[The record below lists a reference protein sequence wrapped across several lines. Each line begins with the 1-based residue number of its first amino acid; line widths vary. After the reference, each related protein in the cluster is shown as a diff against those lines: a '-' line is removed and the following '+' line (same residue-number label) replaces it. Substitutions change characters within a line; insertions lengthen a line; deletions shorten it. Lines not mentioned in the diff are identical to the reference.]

1 MKYKCISAD
10 SHLEIRPDRYAK
22 RVPEKF
28 RDRAPKVITLED
40 GTLAVL
46 QEGQPLERLISNI
59 SCGVPYE
66 ERRPFDPL
74 PGNHYENS
82 PGTGSPE
89 QRLREQDKD
98 GVDAEVLSPGTS
110 GRDFGAASETTK
122 RTKRSAAPITTGLP
136 KNTARTRPIGSSAS
150 A

>member
-1 MKYKCISAD
+1 MKYRCISAD

-22 RVPEKF
+22 RVPAKY

-59 SCGVPYE
+59 SCGLPYE

-74 PGNHYENS
+74 PGESYETS

-98 GVDAEVLSPGTS
+98 GVDAEVLFPGNV
-110 GRDFGAASETTK
+110 GPGFWRGIRNDHAYKAVM
-122 RTKRSAAPITTGLP
+122 RSYNDWLA
-136 KNTARTRPIGSSAS
+136 
-150 A
+150 